1 MNEQKNIS
9 EYGFNFQVKFIVCLI
24 TDKLFLEQIYDIL
37 DEKYL
42 GNDAFK
48 WLVKEIKEHYSKY
61 KKVMTMDVFKVQVG
75 GVDNDLLKQNVLDTL
90 REVVKHLES
99 EELDYIK
106 DKALD
111 FHKTQVLKDAILR
124 SAQILE
130 VDGDV
135 EQIKVIV
142 DDAMKAGMERDI
154 GHDYLEDFE
163 ERYSETIVAKIRESD
178 KDKLVTI
185 LVDSLA
191 AASTKVE
198 MDSDFDKDGWATAKA
213 IVISKAMRKITQ
225 LIARQRVCLIF
236 TNQLRQKLGVM
247 FGDPWTT
254 SGGKAL
260 PFHSSTRI
268 RLKNTGQIKDKKN
281 NTIGMKMRAQVI
293 KNRLGPPMRH
303 ADFELY
309 FETGIDDDGSWL
321 KVMKD
326 HKLVKQGGSWYTMNN
341 HEDKEVKFQSKD
353 WSELL
358 KDEEFRSHCYD
369 LICSKVILKYEKNF
383 GIDDVVIEEEMSE

>member
-1 MNEQKNIS
+1 MSTRDELAGVLADTINKQFKDMKVAYFLDGTDTTPTDIKHFVSTGSTMLDLAISNKPDGGIAVGRITELNGLESSGKSLLGAHMLAETQK
-9 EYGFNFQVKFIVCLI
+9 K
-24 TDKLFLEQIYDIL
+24 
-37 DEKYL
+37 
-42 GNDAFK
+42 
-48 WLVKEIKEHYSKY
+48 
-61 KKVMTMDVFKVQVG
+61 G
-75 GVDNDLLKQNVLDTL
+75 GVAVYIDTETAVSTEFLTAIGVDVDNMLYL
-90 REVVKHLES
+90 HLETVEDIFHAI
-99 EELDYIK
+99 EE
-106 DKALD
+106 
-111 FHKTQVLKDAILR
+111 
-124 SAQILE
+124 
-130 VDGDV
+130 
-135 EQIKVIV
+135 
-142 DDAMKAGMERDI
+142 
-154 GHDYLEDFE
+154 
-163 ERYSETIVAKIRESD
+163 IVAKVRESD
-178 KDKLVTI
+178 RDRLVTI

-191 AASTKVE
+191 AASTNVE
-198 MDSDFDKDGWATAKA
+198 MEADFDKDGWATSKA
-213 IVISKAMRKITQ
+213 IIISKAMRKITQ
-225 LIARQRVCLIF
+225 MIGRQQIALVF

-260 PFHSSTRI
+260 PFHASTRI

-326 HKLVKQGGSWYTMNN
+326 HKLVKQGGSWYTMQD
-341 HEDKEVKFQSKD
+341 HKDKEVKFQSKD

-358 KDEEFRSHCYD
+358 QDSEFRSHCYN
-369 LICSKVILKYEKNF
+369 LICDKVILKYEKNF

>member
-1 MNEQKNIS
+1 MSTRDELAGVLADTINKQFKDMKVAYFLDGSDTTPTDIKDFVSTGSTMLDLAISNKPNGGIAVGRITELNGLESSGKSLLGAHMLAETQK
-9 EYGFNFQVKFIVCLI
+9 K
-24 TDKLFLEQIYDIL
+24 
-37 DEKYL
+37 
-42 GNDAFK
+42 
-48 WLVKEIKEHYSKY
+48 
-61 KKVMTMDVFKVQVG
+61 G
-75 GVDNDLLKQNVLDTL
+75 GVAVYIDTETAVSTEFLSAIGIDVDNMLYL
-90 REVVKHLES
+90 HLETVEDIFHAI
-99 EELDYIK
+99 EE
-106 DKALD
+106 
-111 FHKTQVLKDAILR
+111 
-124 SAQILE
+124 
-130 VDGDV
+130 
-135 EQIKVIV
+135 
-142 DDAMKAGMERDI
+142 
-154 GHDYLEDFE
+154 
-163 ERYSETIVAKIRESD
+163 IVAKVRESD
-178 KDKLVTI
+178 KDRLVTI

-191 AASTKVE
+191 AASTNVE
-198 MDSDFDKDGWATAKA
+198 MEADFDKDGWATSKA
-213 IVISKAMRKITQ
+213 IIISKAMRKITQ
-225 LIARQRVCLIF
+225 MIGRQQIALVF

-247 FGDPWTT
+247 FGDPWTP

-341 HEDKEVKFQSKD
+341 HNGEEVKFQSKD

-358 KDEEFRSHCYD
+358 QDEEFKSHCYN
-369 LICSKVILKYEKNF
+369 LICDKVILKYEKNF